1 MLQLAIF
8 DLDGTLL
15 NTIED
20 IAVSLNKSLKY
31 HNLPTHDL
39 QTVLRMVGNGVDI
52 LIQRAVNPYH
62 DLFNEVKQYYL
73 DDYNK
78 NCDINTKPYD
88 GILEVIKWLKQ
99 NNIKI
104 AVLSNKPH
112 IDTVT
117 VMQRYF
123 PNTFDYVCGKK
134 DCNRIKP
141 HSDGVIEIMNSFN
154 IKNNNNVVFI
164 GDSEVDVQTGLN
176 AKLKTIAC
184 TWGFRTFEE
193 LQGAHYFVNA
203 PKELINIFEEI
214 NNGSN

>member
-20 IAVSLNKSLKY
+20 IAVSLNKSLKH

-39 QTVLRMVGNGVDI
+39 STVLRMVGNGVDI

-62 DLFNEVKQYYL
+62 DLFSEVKQYYL

-88 GILEVIKWLKQ
+88 GILDVIKWLKQ
-99 NNIKI
+99 NNVKI

-117 VMQRYF
+117 VMQKYF

-184 TWGFRTFEE
+184 TWGFRTIEE
-193 LQGAHYFVNA
+193 LQGAHYFANA
-203 PKELINIFEEI
+203 PKELIKIFEGI

>member
-1 MLQLAIF
+1 MIQLVIF

-20 IAVSLNKSLKY
+20 IAISLNKSLKY
-31 HNLPTHDL
+31 HNLPTHSLD
-39 QTVLRMVGNGVDI
+39 TVLKMVGNGVDL
-52 LIQRAVNPYH
+52 LIQRAVNPYQ
-62 DLFNEVKQYYL
+62 DLFNDVKQYYL
-73 DDYNK
+73 QDYNK
-78 NCDINTKPYD
+78 NCDINTKPYN
-88 GILEVIKWLKQ
+88 GIAELINWLKD

-117 VMQRYF
+117 VMDKYF
-123 PNTFDYVCGKK
+123 NNTFDYVCGKK

-141 HSDGVIEIMNSFN
+141 HSDGIIEIMNYFN
-154 IKNNNNVVFI
+154 IKNNNNVMFV

-184 TWGFRTFEE
+184 TWGFRTIDQ
-193 LQGAHYFVNA
+193 LQGAHYFANT
-203 PKELINIFEEI
+203 PNDIKNIIEEL

>member
-20 IAVSLNKSLKY
+20 IAVSLNKSLKH

-62 DLFNEVKQYYL
+62 DLFSEVKQYYL

-88 GILEVIKWLKQ
+88 GILDVIKWLKQ

-112 IDTVT
+112 VDTVT
-117 VMQRYF
+117 VMQKYF

-184 TWGFRTFEE
+184 TWGFRTIEE
-193 LQGAHYFVNA
+193 LQGAHYYANA

>member
-1 MLQLAIF
+1 MIKLVIF

-15 NTIED
+15 YTIED
-20 IAVSLNKSLKY
+20 IAISLNKSLKY
-31 HNLPTHDL
+31 HNLPTHSLD
-39 QTVLRMVGNGVDI
+39 TVLKMVGNGVDI
-52 LIQRAVNPYH
+52 LIQRAVNPYQ

-78 NCDINTKPYD
+78 NCDINTRPYD
-88 GILEVIKWLKQ
+88 GIIDVINWLKS
-99 NNIKI
+99 NDIKI

-117 VMQRYF
+117 VMDKYF

-141 HSDGVIEIMNSFN
+141 HSDGVIEIMNHFN
-154 IKNNNNVVFI
+154 IKNNNNVMFV

-184 TWGFRTFEE
+184 TWGFRTIEE
-193 LQGAHYFVNA
+193 LQGAHYFA
-203 PKELINIFEEI
+203 HIPSDIKNIIEGI

>member
-20 IAVSLNKSLKY
+20 IAVSLNKSLKH

-62 DLFNEVKQYYL
+62 DLFSEVKQYYL

-88 GILEVIKWLKQ
+88 GILDVIKWLKQ

-112 IDTVT
+112 VDTVT
-117 VMQRYF
+117 VMQKYF

-184 TWGFRTFEE
+184 TWGFRTIEE
-193 LQGAHYFVNA
+193 LQGAHYFANA
-203 PKELINIFEEI
+203 PKELIKIFEGI

>member
-1 MLQLAIF
+1 MIQLAIF

-20 IAVSLNKSLKY
+20 IAISLNKSLK
-31 HNLPTHDL
+31 HHKLPTHSL
-39 QTVLRMVGNGVDI
+39 ETVLRMVGNGVDI
-52 LIQRAVNPYH
+52 LIQRAVYPYQ

-73 DDYNK
+73 QDYNK
-78 NCDINTKPYD
+78 NCDINTRPYN
-88 GILEVIKWLKQ
+88 GIPELIQWLKE

-117 VMQRYF
+117 VMDKYF
-123 PNTFDYVCGKK
+123 NNTFDYVCGKK

-141 HSDGVIEIMNSFN
+141 HSDGIIEIMNYFN
-154 IKNNNNVVFI
+154 IKNNNNVMFI

-184 TWGFRTFEE
+184 TWGFRTVEE
-193 LQGAHYFVNA
+193 LQGAHYFANT
-203 PKELINIFEEI
+203 PNDIKTIIEEI

>member
-20 IAVSLNKSLKY
+20 IAVSLNKSLKH

-39 QTVLRMVGNGVDI
+39 NTVLRMVGNGVDI
-52 LIQRAVNPYH
+52 LIQRAINPYH

-88 GILEVIKWLKQ
+88 GILDVIKWLKQ
-99 NNIKI
+99 NNVKI

-117 VMQRYF
+117 VMQKYF

-141 HSDGVIEIMNSFN
+141 HSDGVIEIMNNFN

-184 TWGFRTFEE
+184 TWGFRTIEE
-193 LQGAHYFVNA
+193 LQGAHYFANA

>member
-20 IAVSLNKSLKY
+20 IAVSLNKSLKH

-62 DLFNEVKQYYL
+62 DLFSEVKQYYL

-88 GILEVIKWLKQ
+88 GILDVIKWLKQ
-99 NNIKI
+99 NNVKI

-117 VMQRYF
+117 VMQKYF

-184 TWGFRTFEE
+184 TWGFRTIEE
-193 LQGAHYFVNA
+193 LQGAHYFANA
-203 PKELINIFEEI
+203 PKELIKIFEGI

>member
-20 IAVSLNKSLKY
+20 IAVSLNKSLKH

-39 QTVLRMVGNGVDI
+39 NTVLRMVGNGVDI
-52 LIQRAVNPYH
+52 LIQRAINPYH
-62 DLFNEVKQYYL
+62 DLFSEVKQYYL

-88 GILEVIKWLKQ
+88 GILDVIKWLKQ

-117 VMQRYF
+117 VMQKYF

-141 HSDGVIEIMNSFN
+141 HSDGVIEIMNNFN

-184 TWGFRTFEE
+184 TWGFRTIEE
-193 LQGAHYFVNA
+193 LQGAHYFANA